1 MEQDGYQQQI
11 SENLDQIENLLEM
24 LRAPETPMG
33 KILQQLESLP
43 ETSSALLNR
52 ANSSEFA
59 LKHQI
64 CRVSHAIAVLGMQ
77 RAVQTV
83 SQTVAQKA
91 HATPPAS
98 HVKGY
103 TPVDPAASS

>member
-43 ETSSALLNR
+43 QTSSALLNR

-83 SQTVAQKA
+83 AQKA

-98 HVKGY
+98 HVKSD
-103 TPVDPAASS
+103 TPVDPATSS